1 MTYLAK
7 GRRRDLLELAETL
20 GITIPDNFK
29 ILDIKDA
36 ILNSEGYDA
45 EFTCE
50 CLNRIISDR
59 KELELWAEREKENR
73 RQFELQKLQITTNT
87 STTSDS
93 NMLKLELQKLLPIF
107 DPKTTDITIYLNLF
121 ERQLT
126 FLKVPIQQWVVYL
139 VGLLPTEVSNLITKE
154 SFADAQD
161 YYKVKQIL
169 LKRFKLSAEK
179 FRQMFSRHTKDPVK
193 TWRDFYFD
201 LQTYFD
207 GWLKE
212 SKVTTLEELKDLI
225 VADQI
230 KKKTPQ
236 DYKDHFLDQ
245 WFPGEVA
252 THKNPKLSYEH
263 SLSGFPSQS
272 RRETGIPSNNRRN
285 PISKDRIPEKKIVD
299 TKEDRTPVS
308 CYGCGAPGII
318 RSRCHTCNPVRQ
330 KDDALSSSLSQSN
343 FYIFSSESNPVS
355 IIQISICNTEAAVCA
370 DTGATHSVA
379 GEKLYHLL
387 KQKGLNFEEK
397 TMQMTLADGRTQTTE
412 ILTTSVDI
420 SIQGKVIPTKLLIV
434 KNARGNRTLLG
445 IDFLT
450 AAGIVLDLQRKQWYF
465 TETSHRKYNF
475 VKAPPNINALLTV
488 DPEPHLCQL
497 RKNEGTHL
505 SLPQREEI
513 NSLYWKSNL
522 TPFMST
528 LDLRAGFHQVKV
540 HVEDQDKTAFVCP
553 FGTYRFLRM
562 PYGLRNAPATF

>member
-1 MTYLAK
+1 M
-7 GRRRDLLELAETL
+7 
-20 GITIPDNFK
+20 P
-29 ILDIKDA
+29 
-36 ILNSEGYDA
+36 
-45 EFTCE
+45 
-50 CLNRIISDR
+50 
-59 KELELWAEREKENR
+59 
-73 RQFELQKLQITTNT
+73 
-87 STTSDS
+87 
-93 NMLKLELQKLLPIF
+93 KLELHKLLPIF

-126 FLKVPIQQWVVYL
+126 FLKVPVPQWVVYL
-139 VGLLPTEVSNLITKE
+139 VGLLPTEVSNLIAKE
-154 SFADAQD
+154 SVVDAQD

-179 FRQMFSRHTKDPVK
+179 FQQMFSRHSKDPVK
-193 TWRDFYFD
+193 TRRDFYFD

-212 SKVTTLEELKDLI
+212 SKVTMLEELKDLI
-225 VADQI
+225 QET
-230 KKKTPQ
+230 KRNEFQSLEKYYTQ
-236 DYKDHFLDQ
+236 
-245 WFPGEVA
+245 
-252 THKNPKLSYEH
+252 NPKLSYEH
-263 SLSGFPSQS
+263 PLSGFPSQS
-272 RRETGIPSNNRRN
+272 RRETGIPSNSRRN

-330 KDDALSSSLSQSN
+330 KDNALSSSLNQSN
-343 FYIFSSESNPVS
+343 FYSFSSESNPIS

-420 SIQGKVIPTKLLIV
+420 SIQGKVIPTELLTL
-434 KNARGNRTLLG
+434 KNAR
-445 IDFLT
+445 
-450 AAGIVLDLQRKQWYF
+450 
-465 TETSHRKYNF
+465 
-475 VKAPPNINALLTV
+475 APPNINALLTV
-488 DPEPHLCQL
+488 DPKPHLCQL

-513 NSLYWKSNL
+513 NSLLEKYEECFQPGGEPTPFIEHRINTRNHLPVAVPPYRMNPSKKEILKQEIDRLLSEGIIEECESPYASPVVLIPKPNGTFRLCIDYMKLNEITVADTYPLPRMDDLLHQAKL

-528 LDLRAGFHQVKV
+528 LDL
-540 HVEDQDKTAFVCP
+540 
-553 FGTYRFLRM
+553 
-562 PYGLRNAPATF
+562 

>member
-7 GRRRDLLELAETL
+7 GHRRDLLELAETL
-20 GITIPDNFK
+20 GITIQDNFK

-45 EFTCE
+45 EFTSE

-59 KELELWAEREKENR
+59 KELELRAEREKENQ
-73 RQFELQKLQITTNT
+73 RQFELQKFQIKTNT

-93 NMLKLELQKLLPIF
+93 NMPKLELQKLLPIF

-121 ERQLT
+121 ERQLK
-126 FLKVPIQQWVVYL
+126 FLQVQIQQWVVYL
-139 VGLLPTEVSNLITKE
+139 VDLLPTEVSNLITKE
-154 SFADAQD
+154 FFADAQD

-193 TWRDFYFD
+193 TWREFYFD

-230 KKKTPQ
+230 IKKTPQ

-245 WFPGEVA
+245 WCNWN
-252 THKNPKLSYEH
+252 NPLQLVDKLD
-263 SLSGFPSQS
+263 
-272 RRETGIPSNNRRN
+272 SNSRRN
-285 PISKDRIPEKKIVD
+285 PISKDRIPERKIVD

-330 KDDALSSSLSQSN
+330 KDDALSSSLNQSN
-343 FYIFSSESNPVS
+343 FYSFSSESNPIS
-355 IIQISICNTEAAVCA
+355 IIQIYICNTEAAVCA
-370 DTGATHSVA
+370 DTGAIHSVA

-397 TMQMTLADGRTQTTE
+397 TMQMTLADVRTQTTE

-420 SIQGKVIPTKLLIV
+420 SIQGKVIPTELLIL
-434 KNARGNRTLLG
+434 KNARCNRTLLG

-465 TETSHRKYNF
+465 TEMSHRKYNF
-475 VKAPPNINALLTV
+475 VKAPPNSNALLTV
-488 DPEPHLCQL
+488 DP
-497 RKNEGTHL
+497 
-505 SLPQREEI
+505 
-513 NSLYWKSNL
+513 
-522 TPFMST
+522 
-528 LDLRAGFHQVKV
+528 
-540 HVEDQDKTAFVCP
+540 
-553 FGTYRFLRM
+553 
-562 PYGLRNAPATF
+562 